1 MSDSAQM
8 MQASFKTTKGTLIN
22 AKGDS
27 EESFRMSVAVIHDH
41 IQEILD
47 LEQKIAAAGN
57 VVSSGMTGATPP
69 PPPPPSN
76 DSFGGAF
83 TNAAAP
89 LSSDG
94 QPMVPKTGVHKDKG
108 PWKGWFDARGKGYDG
123 PKFVTR
129 GTPEWDNFPA
139 PA

>member
-1 MSDSAQM
+1 VSDSAQM
-8 MQASFKTTKGTLIN
+8 MQASFKTGKGTLIN

-69 PPPPPSN
+69 PPPPPSG
-76 DSFGGAF
+76 DSFGGSF

-89 LSSDG
+89 LSSIG
-94 QPMVPKTGVHKDKG
+94 QPMEPKTGTSAKG
-108 PWKGWFDARGKGYDG
+108 PWKGWFDARGKGFDQ
-123 PKFVTR
+123 PKFVKQ
-129 GTPEWDNFPA
+129 GTPEWNNFPA
-139 PA
+139 

>member
-1 MSDSAQM
+1 

-47 LEQKIAAAGN
+47 LEQKIAAAGS

-69 PPPPPSN
+69 PPPPPSG
-76 DSFGGAF
+76 DSFAS
-83 TNAAAP
+83 AAAP
-89 LSSDG
+89 LSSIG
-94 QPMVPKTGVHKDKG
+94 EPMVPKTGNSAKG
-108 PWKGWFDARGKGYDG
+108 PWKAWMDARGKGFDE
-123 PKFVTR
+123 PRWVKR

-139 PA
+139 